1 MFASRY
7 QRVSRPHLSPGPAP
21 PPRPQLASLALF
33 VYLFN
38 FFFASPLQPP
48 SVHTGKRITLYP
60 SVERI
65 EVGRGEGKSNKIIEH
80 GEESHFPPAI
90 PSLGRIIAGILELG

>member
-33 VYLFN
+33 VYLFI
-38 FFFASPLQPP
+38 FFASPLQPP
-48 SVHTGKRITLYP
+48 SVHTGKKITLDP

-65 EVGRGEGKSNKIIEH
+65 EVGMGG
-80 GEESHFPPAI
+80 G
-90 PSLGRIIAGILELG
+90 GVQ